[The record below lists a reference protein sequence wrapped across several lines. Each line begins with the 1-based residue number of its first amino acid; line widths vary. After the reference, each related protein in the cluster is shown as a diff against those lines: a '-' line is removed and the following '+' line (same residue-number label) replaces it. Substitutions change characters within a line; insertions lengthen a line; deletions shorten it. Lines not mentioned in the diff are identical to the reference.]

1 MNEDVKQAF
10 KNVVHS
16 HDGDII
22 RDYFDL
28 KLRELLDVR
37 KATAE
42 DFISRGIAAT
52 FIEEEVLARFKV
64 FDEKIEELGDDTFL

>member
-22 RDYFDL
+22 RDYFEF

-42 DFISRGIAAT
+42 DFVSRGIAAT
-52 FIEEEVLARFKV
+52 FIEQEVLARFKV
-64 FDEKIEELGDDTFL
+64 FDEKVQEIGDDNFL